1 MNIVVTGASGFIG
14 FHLAKELL
22 KNQDNKVYGLDSLNK
37 YYSISLKK
45 KRTNILKKK
54 TILNF

>member
-1 MNIVVTGASGFIG
+1 MKYLLTGSSGFIG

-37 YYSISLKK
+37 YYSVRLKK
-45 KRTNILKKK
+45 KEQIYLKKK
-54 TILNF
+54 KILNF

>member
-1 MNIVVTGASGFIG
+1 MKYLLTGSSGFIG

-37 YYSISLKK
+37 YYSVRLKK
-45 KRTNILKKK
+45 KRTNNLIFL
-54 TILNF
+54 

>member
-1 MNIVVTGASGFIG
+1 MKYLLTGSSGFIG

-22 KNQDNKVYGLDSLNK
+22 RNPNNKVYGLDALNK

-45 KRTNILKKK
+45 IRTNILKKK
-54 TILNF
+54 K